1 MGMREATSA
10 VAWPLSSFS
19 PCQRPCPPDTPGPFL
34 PPLRSPTH
42 FPSHPPPSPPAPPLF
57 RAWLPVFRR
66 LWPPPALSGCTASHI
81 PRLPSSPSPLATT
94 PPSLSLSDLYS
105 GSGLPLPTPEVIL
118 NDNLKNRVCAGCVHS
133 ESELLCPEPQ
143 QCWHVGGVLTTL
155 PCSWAHNLVDTLMTR
170 KWKLGSFV
178 GCLIDPGAHFGTL
191 LS

>member
-1 MGMREATSA
+1 MLAILSRQQRGAEVQLPGAILKDDSHDQRPLDSSTTLMGMREATSA
-10 VAWPLSSFS
+10 VAWPLLSFS

-42 FPSHPPPSPPAPPLF
+42 FPSHPLPPPPSAPPLF

-118 NDNLKNRVCAGCVHS
+118 NDNLKNRVCA
-133 ESELLCPEPQ
+133 L
-143 QCWHVGGVLTTL
+143 
-155 PCSWAHNLVDTLMTR
+155 
-170 KWKLGSFV
+170 
-178 GCLIDPGAHFGTL
+178 
-191 LS
+191 